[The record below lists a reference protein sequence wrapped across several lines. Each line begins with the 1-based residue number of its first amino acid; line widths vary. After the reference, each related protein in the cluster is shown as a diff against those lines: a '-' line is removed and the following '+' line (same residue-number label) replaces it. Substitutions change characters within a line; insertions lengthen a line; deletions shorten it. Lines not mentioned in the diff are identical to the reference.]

1 MAKASYE
8 KAQPVL
14 GGDHQAWY
22 RWHKIQHLS
31 NKRGRKFFIPV
42 DWKQYLRVWTFC
54 AFVYTRCRLGR
65 SSPPLNRWYPL
76 GILWKTKHCAQLQLA
91 DLRFDVPQNSLKIS
105 SFKSYQFK
113 PLPPRKFEQFQ
124 HHNSISIRSPC
135 SNSELRLKLNFMSQ
149 GLLPVEKVPWKAPA
163 MRIRRRYSSV
173 AQTKTRRSQR

>member
-1 MAKASYE
+1 MKKLSPFWVEIIKPDIAGIKFNTSATSE
-8 KAQPVL
+8 AVDSSFRLIESSTFECEHFVPCL
-14 GGDHQAWY
+14 HSLQAW
-22 RWHKIQHLS
+22 I
-31 NKRGRKFFIPV
+31 
-42 DWKQYLRVWTFC
+42 
-54 AFVYTRCRLGR
+54 GR

-76 GILWKTKHCAQLQLA
+76 GLGTLWKTKHCAQLQLA

-163 MRIRRRYSSV
+163 MRIRRTYSSV